1 MEITERFVELVTR
14 AHEYLTERQDALRA
28 EFRLGE
34 WARWDWDQDTGQLA
48 FSNGAG
54 EPPQVVADIQFV
66 GTTSEET
73 GTWLWAWDNPHIE
86 QALARDVHEVR
97 RFGEAHDI
105 AQLTTPK
112 WPADATDGWEMTSI
126 TAYVLQAKGA
136 YRTPRDRGFTYMILT
151 AVRWAD
157 GAAPPGIA

>member
-1 MEITERFVELVTR
+1 MEATDRFRDLVTR
-14 AHEYLTERQDALRA
+14 AHDYTTARQEVLRNQ
-28 EFRLGE
+28 FRLGT
-34 WARWDWDQDTGQLA
+34 WPRWDWSQDDRRIV
-48 FSNGAG
+48 FSADGVPN
-54 EPPQVVADIQFV
+54 VIADIQFV

-86 QALARDVHEVR
+86 RALARDVHEVR

-157 GAAPPGIA
+157 GAAPTDAA